1 MKARRIILS
10 AILGFTV
17 LASAAAEP
25 ASGQD
30 AGAAQEG
37 SEQEGKARISAGVSV
52 DYALWSPIWGR
63 VKQTGD
69 MLVYMLLNQA
79 GPFMKIERPSRA
91 YSVDPALLWGAH
103 VDAELMKGWG
113 ISAGLIIGP
122 DYNASVMVTSLTT
135 NPFIPAEYI
144 KYKVDSFTFDS
155 QVLAHYRFAPWF
167 RLSFGPAYQGYT
179 FKEQNSSYLSSASQK
194 ESVHMIG
201 FKAGGRFTIRLV
213 ENLFILPDISF
224 QTLYGF
230 TAGSSSFSQRKHPIA
245 VGVYAVIPF
254 SYYVEKIRVAFS
266 LGFRYQFLHYVQ
278 MSNEDYVNRK
288 DHRYGITES
297 ITYTF

>member
-52 DYALWSPIWGR
+52 DYAWWSPIWGR

-194 ESVHMIG
+194 ESMHMIG